1 MAFIDG
7 LWSLGSSVLNSV
19 SQHQTNQANDQ
30 RQQRQNEY
38 NFRMWELNNQYND
51 PSSQMKRL
59 ERAGLNPNLI
69 YGQNAQG
76 ASGLSSSPAQGVNP
90 FQAQSPVQTDPL
102 MLAQLELIR
111 KQAYKA
117 DMEGQGQDIQNQIL
131 DATGFEQA
139 LANLGYTQQQI
150 VQSKEQVNH
159 WHVLQ
164 DQIRKNMEETDAN
177 INLINEKVREVQASV
192 NLLDKKALTEEV
204 SRMTQ
209 EELKNLYIL
218 QQAGLK
224 LDNEAKE
231 IINKNLPQ
239 QIRSEIA
246 ENWANVKLANEKA
259 NTELSVQA
267 YNEAGTIYTKQQTET
282 EKKRG
287 KNIDADT
294 REKNSKAAL
303 NEIDKKTRNAQ
314 NVANITESA
323 SKTAKNTSDAVANFV
338 PFGKNK

>member
-1 MAFIDG
+1 MANLDG
-7 LWSLGSSVLNSV
+7 LWSLGSILVNSY
-19 SQHQTNQANDQ
+19 SQHQTNQANDR
-30 RQQRQNEY
+30 RQQRQNDY

-51 PSSQMKRL
+51 PLSQMQRL
-59 ERAGLNPNLI
+59 ERAGINPNI
-69 YGQNAQG
+69 MYGQNASG

-102 MLAQLELIR
+102 MMAQLELLR

-117 DMEGQGQDIQNQIL
+117 DMEGQGQDIQNQIM

-150 VQSKEQVNH
+150 VQSKEQVNQ

-164 DQIRKNMEETDAN
+164 DQIRKDMEETDAN
-177 INLINEKVREVQASV
+177 ISLINEKVRETQANV

-204 SRMTQ
+204 NRMTQ

-218 QQAGLK
+218 QQAGLE
-224 LDNEAKE
+224 LDNEAKR
-231 IINKNLPQ
+231 IINDKLPEQ
-239 QIRSEIA
+239 LRASIA
-246 ENWANVKLANEKA
+246 KDWSDVKLANEKA
-259 NTELSVQA
+259 KTELSVQA

-314 NVANITESA
+314 NVANIVESG
-323 SKTAKNTSDAVANFV
+323 SRTAKNTSDAVSNFV
-338 PFGKNK
+338 PFGKKK

>member
-7 LWSLGSSVLNSV
+7 LWSLGSSVVNSF

-51 PSSQMKRL
+51 PASQMKRL

-76 ASGLSSSPAQGVNP
+76 ASGMSSSPAQGVSP

-102 MLAQLELIR
+102 MLAQLKLLRAQE
-111 KQAYKA
+111 YKTQ
-117 DMEGQGQDIQNQIL
+117 MEGDGQDKQNQIM
-131 DATGFEQA
+131 DRTGMEQA
-139 LANLGYTQQQI
+139 LANLDYTKQQK
-150 VQSKEQVNH
+150 VALMEQVDL
-159 WHVLQ
+159 WHTTQ
-164 DQIRKNMEETDAN
+164 DQIRKDMEETDAN
-177 INLINEKVREVQASV
+177 IKLINEKVSEVQANV
-192 NLLDKKALTEEV
+192 NLLDKKAQTEEV
-204 SRMTQ
+204 NRMTQ

-224 LDNEAKE
+224 LSNEAQE
-231 IINKNLPQ
+231 IINKKLPE
-239 QIRSEIA
+239 QIRASIA
-246 ENWANVKLANEKA
+246 KDWSSVKLAQEQA
-259 NTELSVQA
+259 NTEISKQA
-267 YNEAGTIYTKQQTET
+267 YNEAGTIFTKQQTET

-314 NVANITESA
+314 NVANVAETA

-338 PFGKNK
+338 PFGKKK

>member
-1 MAFIDG
+1 MADLSG
-7 LWSLGSSVLNSV
+7 LWSLGSTIINGI
-19 SQHQTNQANDQ
+19 SQHQTNVANDR
-30 RQQRQNEY
+30 RQQRQNDY

-51 PSSQMKRL
+51 PMNQMQRL
-59 ERAGLNPNLI
+59 ERAGLNPDLM
-69 YGQNAQG
+69 YGQNSQG
-76 ASGLSSSPAQGVNP
+76 ATGMSSSPAQGVNP
-90 FQAQSPVQTDPL
+90 FQAQTPVQTDPL
-102 MLAQLELIR
+102 MFAQLELLR

-150 VQSKEQVNH
+150 THSKEQVNL
-159 WHVLQ
+159 WHTTQ
-164 DQIRKNMEETDAN
+164 DKIRKDMEETDAN
-177 INLINEKVREVQASV
+177 INLINEKVKEVQAKV

-204 SRMTQ
+204 NRMTQ

-224 LDNEAKE
+224 LSNEAQE
-231 IINKNLPQ
+231 IINKKLPEQLRASIAKDWADVNL
-239 QIRSEIA
+239 A
-246 ENWANVKLANEKA
+246 KEKA

-303 NEIDKKTRNAQ
+303 NEIDRKTRNAQ
-314 NVANITESA
+314 NVADIAEKA

-338 PFGKNK
+338 PFG

>member
-1 MAFIDG
+1 MADLSG
-7 LWSLGSSVLNSV
+7 LWSLGSSFINAV
-19 SQHQTNQANDQ
+19 SQHQTNQANDR

-38 NFRMWELNNQYND
+38 NYRMWELNNEYND
-51 PSSQMKRL
+51 PMNQVKRL
-59 ERAGLNPNLI
+59 ERAGLNPDLI
-69 YGQNAQG
+69 YGQNASG
-76 ASGLSSSPAQGVNP
+76 ASGLSSSPAQGVSP
-90 FQAQSPVQTDPL
+90 FQAKSPIQTDPL
-102 MLAQLELIR
+102 MMAQLELLR

-139 LANLGYTQQQI
+139 LADLGYTTQQI
-150 VQSKEQVNH
+150 VQSKEQVNQ

-177 INLINEKVREVQASV
+177 INLINEKVRETQANV

-204 SRMTQ
+204 NRMTQ

-218 QQAGLK
+218 QQAGLE
-224 LDNEAKE
+224 LDNEAKR
-231 IINKNLPQ
+231 IINDKLPEQ
-239 QIRSEIA
+239 LRASIA
-246 ENWANVKLANEKA
+246 KDWSDVKLANEKA
-259 NTELSVQA
+259 KTELSVQA
-267 YNEAGTIYTKQQTET
+267 YNEAGTIYTKQQTDT

-314 NVANITESA
+314 NIANIVESG
-323 SKTAKNTSDAVANFV
+323 SRTAKNTSDAVANFV
-338 PFGKNK
+338 PFGKKK